1 MAELWMLEDK
11 RLVWK
16 LKRGD
21 ADALRRIYEKYK
33 DDLLTIAVSL
43 LNETAAAEDILHD
56 VFVSFAEN
64 IERFLMYG
72 SLKNYFITCVVNR
85 VRERFRSKMYQV
97 VEIDRKRIKNS
108 EAGSAEALLDSSQ
121 SQFLTEALSGLPE
134 HQREVVILHLQGGM
148 KFREIAEMQHIS
160 INTVLG
166 RYRYGLDKLR
176 SILNR
181 QVAE

>member
-1 MAELWMLEDK
+1 MLEDK
-11 RLVWK
+11 LLVWK

-33 DDLLTIAVSL
+33 DDLFSIAASL

-64 IERFLMYG
+64 VERFDLYG

-85 VRERFRSKMYQV
+85 VLDRFRTKMYQV
-97 VEIDRKRIKNS
+97 VEIDRVEPVGSNSAGPAEILSDSEQSQLLS
-108 EAGSAEALLDSSQ
+108 EALAE
-121 SQFLTEALSGLPE
+121 LPIQ
-134 HQREVVILHLQGGM
+134 QREVIVLHLQAGM
-148 KFREIAEMQHIS
+148 KFREIADVKGIS
-160 INTVLG
+160 INTVQG

-176 SILNR
+176 SIKNGRLK
-181 QVAE
+181 E

>member
-1 MAELWMLEDK
+1 MLEDK

-21 ADALRRIYEKYK
+21 AEALRRIYEKYRN
-33 DDLLTIAVSL
+33 DLLTVAVSL
-43 LNETAAAEDILHD
+43 LNESAAAEDILHD
-56 VFVSFAEN
+56 VFVSFAEDV
-64 IERFLMYG
+64 ERFHLYG

-85 VRERFRSKMYQV
+85 VRDRFRSKIYPV
-97 VEIDRKRIKNS
+97 VEIDRVGPV
-108 EAGSAEALLDSSQ
+108 GSKSADPAEALLAHERTQ
-121 SQFLTEALSGLPE
+121 LLTDALTQLPN

-148 KFREIAEMQHIS
+148 KFREIAEMQRIS

-176 SILNR
+176 SVLNR
-181 QVAE
+181 QVTE

>member
-1 MAELWMLEDK
+1 MLEDK
-11 RLVWK
+11 LLVWK

-33 DDLLTIAVSL
+33 DDLFSIAASL

-64 IERFLMYG
+64 VERFDLYG

-85 VRERFRSKMYQV
+85 VRDRFRAKMYHV
-97 VEIDRKRIKNS
+97 VEIDRVDTVSSNS
-108 EAGSAEALLDSSQ
+108 ADPAEILSDSEQ
-121 SQFLTEALSGLPE
+121 SQFLSEALAELPI
-134 HQREVVILHLQGGM
+134 HQREVIVLHLQAGM
-148 KFREIAEMQHIS
+148 RFREIADVQGIS
-160 INTVLG
+160 TNTVQG

-176 SILNR
+176 LILDG
-181 QVAE
+181 QATE

>member
-1 MAELWMLEDK
+1 MLEDK

-21 ADALRRIYEKYK
+21 AGALRRIYEKYRNT
-33 DDLLTIAVSL
+33 LLTVAVSL
-43 LNETAAAEDILHD
+43 LNETAVAKDILHD
-56 VFVSFAEN
+56 VFVSFAEDV
-64 IERFLMYG
+64 ESFHLYG
-72 SLKNYFITCVVNR
+72 SLKNHLITCVVNR
-85 VRERFRSKMYQV
+85 VRDRFRSEIYQM
-97 VEIDRKRIKNS
+97 VEINQKRIKNS
-108 EAGSAEALLDSSQ
+108 DADHAETLLAREQPQFLIEALA
-121 SQFLTEALSGLPE
+121 ELPE

-160 INTVLG
+160 INTTLG
-166 RYRYGLDKLR
+166 RYRYGLDKLS